1 MIKKLETKDFV
12 NIRIVLDRSGSMG
25 SAVKETIDSINT
37 FIKEQQSARVNGS
50 ITISTFDSGSIEV
63 PIKNVLLKDMGTLD
77 YAFLD
82 PRGSTPLLDAL
93 GLAINEHGNHSIE
106 ENEKKSLVI
115 VTDGR
120 ENASRE
126 YTNESIKKLIEEKTN
141 EGWLIVYLGADHDA
155 FSQSKGIGIEY
166 DKTLNYSKLDS
177 VDAMRATSRKIR
189 DYSRGVDPKT
199 IKYEN
204 YERDESFKK
213 KKKDQN

>member
-1 MIKKLETKDFV
+1 MTKELETKDFV

-37 FIKEQQSARVNGS
+37 FIEEQKNEKVNGS

-63 PIKNVLLKDMGTLD
+63 PIKNVLIKDMGILD

-93 GLAINEHGNHSIE
+93 GLAINEHGNHNIK

-155 FSQSKGIGIEY
+155 FSQSRGIGIDYE
-166 DKTLNYSKLDS
+166 KTLNYSKQDS
-177 VDAMRATSRKIR
+177 VDAMRATSRKVR
-189 DYSRGVDPKT
+189 DYSRGVDPKI
-199 IKYEN
+199 IKYEKF
-204 YERDESFKK
+204 ERDESFKDK
-213 KKKDQN
+213 KRNQE

>member
-1 MIKKLETKDFV
+1 MTKEIETKDFV

-37 FIKEQQSARVNGS
+37 FIEEQKSEKVNGCM
-50 ITISTFDSGSIEV
+50 TISTFDSGSIEV
-63 PIKNVLLKDMGTLD
+63 PIKNVLINDMGRLD
-77 YAFLD
+77 YEFLD

-93 GLAINEHGNHSIE
+93 GLAINEHGNHNIK

-126 YTNESIKKLIEEKTN
+126 YTKESIKKLIEEKTN
-141 EGWLIVYLGADHDA
+141 EGWLIVYLGADHDT
-155 FSQSKGIGIEY
+155 FSQSRGIGIEY
-166 DKTLNYSKLDS
+166 DKTLNYSKQDS
-177 VDAMRATSRKIR
+177 VDAMRATSRKVR
-189 DYSRGVDPKT
+189 DYSRGVDPKI

-204 YERDESFKK
+204 FERDESFKDK
-213 KKKDQN
+213 KRNQE